1 VVEEKDR
8 ENIALFR
15 FSLIAP
21 LLNGQ
26 VASRKAYLESVA
38 AKPQEVPYYGV
49 REYTPQ
55 TIASWLRDYRQQGF
69 EGLKPKRRSDQ
80 GKPRVLSPDLQEEIL
95 ALRQE
100 ERFSPASVF
109 YEQLVA
115 KGVILPDA
123 VSYATVYRFLK
134 AQGLLGRE
142 ARREPERK
150 RFAYDT
156 VNTLW
161 QGDVAAGPYL
171 KVNGK
176 KVATFLFAFIDDCSR
191 LMPFAQFSTS
201 EKFEPLKVVLKEAI
215 LRRGIPQ
222 MIYVDN
228 GKIYRSEQL
237 QLACAALGI
246 ALINTKPYDPQSKG
260 KIERFFLTVRQRFLP
275 LLKEEELKSLDNLNR
290 SFWQW
295 LERDY
300 HRQVHSALGMSPLD
314 KFMSQFSQVKMIGDP
329 AALEPLFFKR
339 EERRVHHDATISV
352 NKYLLEVPP
361 QFIGN
366 RVEVRFDPDK
376 LDKVLIFV
384 AGKEVAVA
392 KPVEFS
398 VNARAKRESKLS
410 FASLKEKEE
419 D

>member
-1 VVEEKDR
+1 MDEKDR

-21 LLNGQ
+21 LLQGQ
-26 VASRKAYLESVA
+26 VISRKAYLESVA
-38 AKPQEVPYYGV
+38 ARSHEVPYYGFCD
-49 REYTPQ
+49 YSPQ
-55 TIASWLRDYRQQGF
+55 TIAGWLRDYRREGF
-69 EGLKPKRRSDQ
+69 EGLKPKRRSDR
-80 GKPRVLSPDLQEEIL
+80 GKSRALSLELQEQIL

-100 ERFSPASVF
+100 ERSSPASVF
-109 YEQLVA
+109 YDQLVA

-123 VSYATVYRFLK
+123 VSYATIYRFLK
-134 AQGLLGRE
+134 ARGLLGRE
-142 ARREPERK
+142 ERREPERK

-176 KVATFLFAFIDDCSR
+176 KIATFLFAFIDDCSR
-191 LMPFAQFSTS
+191 LVPFAQFSTT
-201 EKFEPLKVVLKEAI
+201 EKFEPLKIVLKEAI
-215 LRRGIPQ
+215 LRRGIPK

-275 LLKEEELKSLDNLNR
+275 LVKEENLKSLDNLNR

-295 LERDY
+295 LEEDY
-300 HRQVHSALGMSPLD
+300 HRQFHSALGMSPLD
-314 KFMSQFSQVKMIGDP
+314 KFMSQFSQVKMVSDP

-339 EERRVHHDATISV
+339 EERRVHHDATISI
-352 NKYLLEVPP
+352 NKRLFEVPP

-366 RVEVRFDPDK
+366 RIEVRFDPEK

-398 VNARAKRESKLS
+398 VNARAKRESRLS
-410 FASLKEKEE
+410 FAILQQGGQ

>member
-1 VVEEKDR
+1 MDEKVR

-21 LLNGQ
+21 LLQGQ
-26 VASRKAYLESVA
+26 VASRKAYLESITA
-38 AKPQEVPYYGV
+38 RPHEVPYYGLCD
-49 REYTPQ
+49 YSPQ
-55 TIASWLRDYRQQGF
+55 TIAGWLRDYRREGF
-69 EGLKPKRRSDQ
+69 EGLKPKRRSDR
-80 GKPRVLSPDLQEEIL
+80 GRPRVLSPELQEQLL

-100 ERFSPASVF
+100 ERSSPASVF
-109 YEQLVA
+109 YDQLVA

-123 VSYATVYRFLK
+123 VSYATIYRFLK
-134 AQGLLGRE
+134 SRGLLGRDT
-142 ARREPERK
+142 RREPERK
-150 RFAYDT
+150 RFAYET

-171 KVNGK
+171 RVGNK

-191 LMPFAQFSTS
+191 LVPFAQFSTS

-215 LRRGIPQ
+215 LRRGIPK

-275 LLKEEELKSLDNLNR
+275 LVKDEHLKSLDNLNR

-295 LERDY
+295 LEKDY

-314 KFMSQFSQVKMIGDP
+314 KFMSQFSQVKMVSDP

-339 EERRVHHDATISV
+339 EERRVHHDATISI
-352 NKYLLEVPP
+352 NKRLFEVPP
-361 QFIGN
+361 QLIGN
-366 RVEVRFDPDK
+366 RIEVRFDPEK
-376 LDKVLIFV
+376 LDKVFIFV
-384 AGKEVAVA
+384 GGKEVGVA

-398 VNARAKRESKLS
+398 VNARAKRESRLS
-410 FASLKEKEE
+410 FASLQKEE
-419 D
+419 QD